1 MLFKDNKRKREMLEQ
16 IVQSLPEEPL
26 VQEVGRKLLGRLGT
40 GVQEEITELEKEKD
54 EKVEAAQC
62 KLVASSEAE
71 VREVQRAVDAQ
82 VREEEQRVEEAMQSR
97 MDMLRDQRRRQLE
110 ERKKELLRHQD
121 SMTAARITDLKEQ
134 YERELGD
141 LEAAIRKEEA
151 QQRAKLRKALLARK
165 IAKEGKKKEAERQR
179 KAKEEAD
186 RLAEEQ
192 RNRVQEQPS
201 RAETGEPAR
210 GGKVEAKT
218 QKKESDGED
227 LLRRLLQ
234 KWAESIQQRKAVDF
248 ENVWDKQ
255 TVKEGPE
262 IAIEGSLE
270 LASIQKESAEEAAET
285 G

>member
-1 MLFKDNKRKREMLEQ
+1 M
-16 IVQSLPEEPL
+16 
-26 VQEVGRKLLGRLGT
+26 
-40 GVQEEITELEKEKD
+40 
-54 EKVEAAQC
+54 
-62 KLVASSEAE
+62 
-71 VREVQRAVDAQ
+71 
-82 VREEEQRVEEAMQSR
+82 
-97 MDMLRDQRRRQLE
+97 
-110 ERKKELLRHQD
+110 
-121 SMTAARITDLKEQ
+121 
-134 YERELGD
+134 
-141 LEAAIRKEEA
+141 
-151 QQRAKLRKALLARK
+151 RKALLARK

-201 RAETGEPAR
+201 RAETGGPAR

-270 LASIQKESAEEAAET
+270 LASVLKESAEEAAET